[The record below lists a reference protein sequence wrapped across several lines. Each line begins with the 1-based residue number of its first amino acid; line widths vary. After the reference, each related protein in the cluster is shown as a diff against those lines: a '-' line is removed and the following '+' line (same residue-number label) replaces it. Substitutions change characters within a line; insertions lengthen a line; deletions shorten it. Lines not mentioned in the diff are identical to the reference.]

1 MRDISLHEVTHSI
14 ILVVLFVLILRLI
27 FYAVSSIGKDFKEI
41 TRVKQIPSFEEHKIV
56 FMEDRVVA
64 GSVHYSTNHN
74 GKYVPGSLSRDR
86 EVAYRI
92 YESYVKSV
100 NNKDEFVGKKVIEST
115 TVKRPI

>member
-1 MRDISLHEVTHSI
+1 MQCISLPELDIFLLCVASCA
-14 ILVVLFVLILRLI
+14 LF
-27 FYAVSSIGKDFKEI
+27 AVIY
-41 TRVKQIPSFEEHKIV
+41 VKIKNYKKPIPPFEEHKIV